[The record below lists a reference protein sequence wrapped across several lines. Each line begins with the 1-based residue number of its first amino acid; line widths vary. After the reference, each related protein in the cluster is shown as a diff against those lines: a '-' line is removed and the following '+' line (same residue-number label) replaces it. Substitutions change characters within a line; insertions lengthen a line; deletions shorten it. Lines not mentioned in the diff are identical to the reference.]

1 MGEPPESDKPQRG
14 NVPVQVSSALQQ
26 KLLEAFEQR
35 YRKPGKNRA
44 RTGEFLTHWAIQLSS
59 DAPSDQAVLNVL
71 KGKRDTAELWLV
83 DGLCRLLIDYSYTE
97 WSRQPTQGQGTS
109 PELPQLS
116 QSDSQVILPC
126 PYRGLDAFRKEDAP
140 FFCGRENFIEQLE
153 VAVRKKP
160 LVAVIGRSGNGKS
173 SVVFAGLIPKLGQKR
188 GWLIRDFRPEKR
200 PFYNLAKALI
210 PLLEPK
216 MTETDKLLEVR
227 KQAEALQQ
235 GDLALQDV
243 VEVIL
248 QKKTSTQHFL
258 LVVDQFEE
266 LYTLCQVAEERQQFL
281 NQLVATVAAAQ
292 QKRTPDFTL
301 LITLRDDFLGQAI
314 DYPPFGEQLQQWKP
328 EFILSMNSQ
337 ELQDAIEKPAQ
348 KLDVQLQEGLTKI
361 ILDAVGREPGSLP
374 LLEFALK
381 LLWEK
386 QSDGKLTHAAYE
398 EIGGVEKALA
408 NHAEDVYQKLTEDEQ
423 QRVQHIFTQLVR
435 PGAGTEDTR
444 RLATRTDVGE
454 DNWDLVTYLANQDAR
469 LVVTGCDEAT
479 GEATVEVVH
488 EALIRGWERLREWME
503 SDREFRTWQE
513 RLRTAMQI
521 WENSRRDEG
530 ALLRGALLV
539 EAEDWM
545 KQRGDTI
552 NSAEKAFIHA
562 SREHQKQEEQREREL
577 RKRAENGI

>member
-14 NVPVQVSSALQQ
+14 NVPVQVSSALQRR
-26 KLLEAFEQR
+26 LLEAFENR
-35 YRKPGKNRA
+35 YKKPGKSRA
-44 RTGEFLTHWAIQLSS
+44 RTGEFLTHWPIQLRT

-83 DGLCRLLIDYSYTE
+83 DGLCRLLIGYSYAE
-97 WSRQPTQGQGTS
+97 WSSQPTQDQGTS

-116 QSDSQVILPC
+116 QSRSQVILPC
-126 PYRGLDAFRKEDAP
+126 PYRGLDAFQKEDAL

-160 LVAVIGRSGNGKS
+160 LVAVIGRSGSGKS

-216 MTETDKLLEVR
+216 MTETDKLVEVR

-243 VEVIL
+243 VEPIL
-248 QKKTSTQHFL
+248 QKTPSAQHFL

-266 LYTLCQVAEERQQFL
+266 LYTLCPVAEEREQFI
-281 NQLVATVAAAQ
+281 NQLVATVEAVE
-292 QKRTPDFTL
+292 QKRTPNFTL
-301 LITLRDDFLGQAI
+301 LITLRDDFLGQAL

-328 EFILSMNSQ
+328 EFILSMNPQ
-337 ELQDAIEKPAQ
+337 ELKDAIEKPTQ
-348 KLDVQLQEGLTKI
+348 KLDVQLQEGLTER
-361 ILDAVGREPGSLP
+361 ILDTVSREPGSLP

-398 EIGGVEKALA
+398 EIGGVEKA
-408 NHAEDVYQKLTEDEQ
+408 DRKS
-423 QRVQHIFTQLVR
+423 
-435 PGAGTEDTR
+435 
-444 RLATRTDVGE
+444 
-454 DNWDLVTYLANQDAR
+454 
-469 LVVTGCDEAT
+469 VV
-479 GEATVEVVH
+479 
-488 EALIRGWERLREWME
+488 
-503 SDREFRTWQE
+503 
-513 RLRTAMQI
+513 
-521 WENSRRDEG
+521 
-530 ALLRGALLV
+530 
-539 EAEDWM
+539 
-545 KQRGDTI
+545 
-552 NSAEKAFIHA
+552 
-562 SREHQKQEEQREREL
+562 
-577 RKRAENGI
+577 